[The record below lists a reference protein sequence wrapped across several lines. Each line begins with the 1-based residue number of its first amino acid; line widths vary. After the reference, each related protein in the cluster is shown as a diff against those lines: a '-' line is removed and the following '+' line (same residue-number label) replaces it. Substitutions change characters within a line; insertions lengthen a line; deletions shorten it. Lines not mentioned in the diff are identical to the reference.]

1 MNIPARIIG
10 LASLA
15 LINQA
20 MAQAPAQV
28 QQQVPGY
35 FRQAVGEYEVTALF
49 DGYNDLSPGLLK
61 GLSPEQIRG
70 LLKRQAIGS
79 ERMPTTFNAYLVNTG
94 RHLVLVDSGAGHC
107 VPQTAGQLVP
117 NIRASGYQPE
127 QVDTIFL
134 THLHLDHVCGLVDA
148 EGKALFPNATVYI
161 AQAEADFWL
170 DPQHKA
176 SAPENAR
183 EYFDIATRALAPYRD
198 SGRFKTFT
206 PPASPIP
213 EVQAAYAIGHT
224 PGSTVYRFASN
235 GSAISFIG
243 DLIHNAAVQFDH
255 PEVAIRF
262 DIDPQKAI
270 QARES
275 EFSKLAADG
284 EWLAAAHLPFPG
296 IGHVTQAGRR
306 FNWVPALYGPYTR
319 AADVPLLK

>member
-1 MNIPARIIG
+1 MKNLASLLA

-15 LINQA
+15 FIDQA
-20 MAQAPAQV
+20 LAEAPEPV
-28 QQQVPGY
+28 HQQVPGY
-35 FRQAVGEYEVTALF
+35 FRQAVGNYEVTALF

-61 GLSPEQIRG
+61 GLSPEKIRG
-70 LLKRQAIGS
+70 LLKRQAIGPD
-79 ERMPTTFNAYLVNTG
+79 RMPTTFNAYLINTG
-94 RHLVLVDSGAGHC
+94 KHLVLVDSGAGHC

-117 NIRASGYQPE
+117 NLQASGYQPA

-148 EGKALFPNATVYI
+148 QGKALFPNATVYV

-170 DPQHKA
+170 DPQRKA
-176 SAPENAR
+176 NAPENAR
-183 EYFDIATRALAPYRD
+183 EYFDIAQHALAPYQD

-262 DIDPQKAI
+262 DVDPKKAVK
-270 QARES
+270 ARQD
-275 EFSKLAADG
+275 EFFQLAADG

-296 IGHVTQAGRR
+296 IGHVTQAGKH
-306 FNWVPALYGPYTR
+306 FTWVPALYGPYTR